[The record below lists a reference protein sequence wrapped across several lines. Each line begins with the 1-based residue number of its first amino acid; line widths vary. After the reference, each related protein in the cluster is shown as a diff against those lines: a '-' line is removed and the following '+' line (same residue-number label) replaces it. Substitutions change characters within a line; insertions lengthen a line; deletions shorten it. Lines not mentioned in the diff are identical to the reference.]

1 TERARTNLTGT
12 ACETVQSLP
21 FGDGQVIN
29 GSCGDISLLHFTGKE
44 RDSESGLDNFDFRYY
59 GSTMGRFM
67 SPDDDSAQDPGSPQS
82 WNLYSYV
89 MNSPTTNTDP
99 DGHDCIYF
107 SGTGNPSVK
116 SGDCVSDT
124 DNGIYVNGT
133 VNSLNYNSNTGSW
146 GYSYT
151 AYDSGNLGVG
161 TISGAKPPGPE
172 PRINDPGMIP
182 GMLGPGDLIL
192 FSGVKMPSV
201 VTDLFGKLFGSI
213 LGRGAED
220 AAETAAKIVPDVD
233 NLSNKIVRQMVTRG
247 WTKQEILDTVNAGKA
262 FPVVNKATGGAATE
276 YVGAGGKFVVVD
288 NATKQVIQV
297 SGPGFLPNHMAP

>member
-1 TERARTNLTGT
+1 
-12 ACETVQSLP
+12 
-21 FGDGQVIN
+21 
-29 GSCGDISLLHFTGKE
+29 
-44 RDSESGLDNFDFRYY
+44 
-59 GSTMGRFM
+59 
-67 SPDDDSAQDPGSPQS
+67 
-82 WNLYSYV
+82 
-89 MNSPTTNTDP
+89 
-99 DGHDCIYF
+99 
-107 SGTGNPSVK
+107 
-116 SGDCVSDT
+116 
-124 DNGIYVNGT
+124 
-133 VNSLNYNSNTGSW
+133 
-146 GYSYT
+146 
-151 AYDSGNLGVG
+151 
-161 TISGAKPPGPE
+161 
-172 PRINDPGMIP
+172 
-182 GMLGPGDLIL
+182 
-192 FSGVKMPSV
+192 